1 MRGFVLVFVFLA
13 KSVANTLSRDKENN
27 LASASGSPSKKLASV
42 LLSLPAVNS
51 LSSAAKPL
59 VMKPGQLARINERT
73 PSVQMDDDLAAFFAA
88 LDGESDGKTVE
99 AAPGTTLEPP
109 PIVTKVE
116 EPPPAPT
123 TSTTTEFNW
132 NDHTTSSTVPLY
144 MRENREEEWDEKVD
158 RYRQEAQEK
167 KRIELIRNPTTT
179 TYEESWDEKVERY
192 RKEAEAKKLAQQV
205 RDEMAK
211 KGLDEYGNSL
221 TTTTTSRYFDE
232 DGNPRKRTWQE
243 IMAEWETPA
252 ELDEDGNPIPK
263 KEFVRVDFK
272 QQLKL
277 KLKMK
282 LKMERKMSPRMMELK
297 RERNLR
303 LKTALKQKIKQNRPI
318 PKSWRVARP
327 GDPGR

>member
-1 MRGFVLVFVFLA
+1 MQMRGFVLVFAFLA
-13 KSVANTLSRDKENN
+13 KSVANTLSRDKESS

-51 LSSAAKPL
+51 LSLTAQPL
-59 VMKPGQLARINERT
+59 VTKPGQLARINERR
-73 PSVQMDDDLAAFFAA
+73 PSVQMDDDLAAFLSA
-88 LDGESDGKTVE
+88 LDDESDGKAVE

-144 MRENREEEWDEKVD
+144 IRENREETWDEKVE
-158 RYRQEAQEK
+158 RYRQEFAEK

-179 TYEESWDEKVERY
+179 TYEETWDEKVERF

-221 TTTTTSRYFDE
+221 TTTTT
-232 DGNPRKRTWQE
+232 
-243 IMAEWETPA
+243 
-252 ELDEDGNPIPK
+252 
-263 KEFVRVDFK
+263 
-272 QQLKL
+272 
-277 KLKMK
+277 
-282 LKMERKMSPRMMELK
+282 
-297 RERNLR
+297 
-303 LKTALKQKIKQNRPI
+303 
-318 PKSWRVARP
+318 
-327 GDPGR
+327 